1 MIIGIILIC
10 NANMKLNLSLATLQ
24 SGQTATIKAL
34 DAQNELYLRLTAMGF
49 RVGKRIEM
57 LRSAAFSGP
66 LHVRIG
72 TTDII
77 LRRKEAE
84 RVHITSAV
92 DVLPQE

>member
-1 MIIGIILIC
+1 M
-10 NANMKLNLSLATLQ
+10 NLTSSLATLR
-24 SGQTATIKAL
+24 SGEFATIKAL

-84 RVHITSAV
+84 RVQISPEAP
-92 DVLPQE
+92 PQK

>member
-1 MIIGIILIC
+1 
-10 NANMKLNLSLATLQ
+10 MKLNLSLASLQ

-34 DAQNELYLRLTAMGF
+34 DVQSELYLRLTAMGF

-84 RVHITSAV
+84 RVHITSTEIP
-92 DVLPQE
+92 PQK